1 MVSGPGATRSDRSRW
16 LTIAL
21 VISLGINLLIV
32 GVIAGRLLS
41 GHRHMWERPGATQAD
56 RSRASDERPGDRV
69 IQRLTE
75 AVPAE
80 YRPAFEAAMA
90 EHRARLAEAG
100 RAVRE
105 ARMKV
110 RDAMVAEPFDRAKL
124 DAAFAELRAR
134 SQELQTAVH
143 VAVAE
148 AAAKLPPDARRKL
161 AELDRGGRE
170 RGRER

>member
-21 VISLGINLLIV
+21 VISLGINLLILGAV
-32 GVIAGRLLS
+32 AGHLLS
-41 GHRHMWERPGATQAD
+41 GHRHMWQRPGMMQGEAGRGAD
-56 RSRASDERPGDRV
+56 RPGDMV
-69 IQRLTE
+69 IQRMTAAL
-75 AVPAE
+75 PAE
-80 YRPAFEAAMA
+80 HRPAFEAAMA
-90 EHRARLAEAG
+90 QHRPQLVESG

-105 ARMKV
+105 ARTKV

-143 VAVAE
+143 TAVSDAAVKLPAE
-148 AAAKLPPDARRKL
+148 ARQKL
-161 AELDRGGRE
+161 AEFNRPLRE
-170 RGRER
+170 RGRDR